1 MKSGMAEIE
10 FRCLVVNVCNRLS
23 TQDLRN
29 IVYVQLYKRRHQFED
44 RDGLDIFDALEC
56 QGVFS
61 PASPEGLLEIVE
73 NTGNIQV
80 ANIIKDYIEKRK
92 RESGRPTGSPHTRD
106 RDPPPLA
113 QDAHLRTC
121 YEVVRQQMKLLLK
134 QIEVLKQ
141 AVWAGDQD
149 EDGKLRG
156 DQAVDNVGRTASEL
170 VERLRKARRQ
180 CGIPRS
186 LSGSSTDSYSSESD
200 ATAAG
205 AYRPGNDHTARA
217 CTCNSPTACRPI
229 IYSCVL
235 FNRAQSRSQNTPSD

>member
-1 MKSGMAEIE
+1 MAEIE

-73 NTGNIQV
+73 KTENVQV

-92 RESGRPTGSPHTRD
+92 RESGRPTGSLHT

-149 EDGKLRG
+149 EDGKHRG
-156 DQAVDNVGRTASEL
+156 DQAVENVGRTASEL
-170 VERLRKARRQ
+170 VERLRRARKQ
-180 CGIPRS
+180 FGIPRS
-186 LSGSSTDSYSSESD
+186 LSGSSTDSYGSECD

-217 CTCNSPTACRPI
+217 CTVLGPLYAGL
-229 IYSCVL
+229 SCYIL
-235 FNRAQSRSQNTPSD
+235 LCSL